1 MANIRLCAVA
11 LLALFAL
18 CFFLERADAAG
29 CCLSYIKRPF
39 PCRKM
44 KGYTIQDTKTTCDMD
59 AIIFHTKGGKFIC
72 ADPSKE
78 WTSRRIDCLK
88 ERAQSIA

>member
-1 MANIRLCAVA
+1 MANIRLGAVA
-11 LLALFAL
+11 LLALL
-18 CFFLERADAAG
+18 TLGFFLEQADAG
-29 CCLSYIKRPF
+29 CCLSYVKKPF
-39 PCRKM
+39 PCHRM
-44 KGYTIQDTKTTCDMD
+44 KGYTIQDSKTTCDMD

-78 WTSRRIDCLK
+78 WTSRRINCLK